1 MRQPLTNLAIHKVLL
16 SETGRNKDSYM
27 LLSLQLWIT
36 APLLF
41 LLTYSQI
48 LVKISLNFKE
58 PDIIIS
64 KMSKNRANIN
74 RQRVFSGVIILCGSV
89 LLMIVK
95 NKDISLTW
103 QLIWLLFFG
112 LGIYLYIWGRFFSKP
127 DE

>member
-1 MRQPLTNLAIHKVLL
+1 
-16 SETGRNKDSYM
+16 
-27 LLSLQLWIT
+27 
-36 APLLF
+36 
-41 LLTYSQI
+41 LTYFQI

-58 PDIIIS
+58 PDIIIP

-74 RQRVFSGVIILCGSV
+74 RPRVFSGVIILCGSV
-89 LLMIVK
+89 LLMIIK